1 MKAYNNIKPDKNRV
15 ADNIESDNNI
25 KANNNIELY
34 NNIQTYN
41 SNIEPYNNIQPNKN
55 IKVYNNVKSDKSIEE
70 NNNIKQPNIK
80 AYFMRAGSNGELY
93 KGYAGVIPADRH
105 AWEKY
110 VGDETEELRISDN
123 ISIIMAKDAV
133 IMGKTLNRAVY
144 DENSRLRTILAGN
157 LMAVRRNGKNYESIC
172 DEDITAIEQV
182 AKPIERIYAGRIIL
196 KKSDI
201 LKEFVKVTFKDFS

>member
-1 MKAYNNIKPDKNRV
+1 MKAYNNIKSDKNV
-15 ADNIESDNNI
+15 AADNIESGKNI
-25 KANNNIELY
+25 KANNNIESY

-41 SNIEPYNNIQPNKN
+41 SNVEPYNNIQPN

-70 NNNIKQPNIK
+70 NNNIKQPDIK
-80 AYFMRAGSNGELY
+80 AYFMRAGFNGELY
-93 KGYAGVIPADRH
+93 KGYADVIPADRS

-144 DENSRLRTILAGN
+144 DENGSLRAILAGN